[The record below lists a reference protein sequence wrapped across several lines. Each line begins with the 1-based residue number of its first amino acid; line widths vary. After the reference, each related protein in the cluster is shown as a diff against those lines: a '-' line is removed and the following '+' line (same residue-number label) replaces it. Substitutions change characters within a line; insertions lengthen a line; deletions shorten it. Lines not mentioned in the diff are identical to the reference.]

1 MDDRNSFGLD
11 PDDAASQD
19 DILVAGNQMHLLVN
33 QPTKVLLRSK
43 DVLHDFYVPEFRAKM
58 DLVPG
63 QITYF
68 WFTPTI
74 PGTFDIL
81 CAEYC
86 GIGHYNMRG
95 QVVVDTASD
104 YEEWL
109 SQQITFADVLT
120 GGTVEGLVEQGQR
133 LAASRGCLACHS
145 IDGGPSLGPGWLNL
159 SGSQETL
166 IDGSKVLVDSDY
178 LIESI
183 VDPAV
188 KIAAGYPPV
197 MVAYEFSDEQLDS
210 LVAYIDSLSS
220 DDLSQ
225 PSTQPTED

>member
-1 MDDRNSFGLD
+1 
-11 PDDAASQD
+11 
-19 DILVAGNQMHLLVN
+19 
-33 QPTKVLLRSK
+33 
-43 DVLHDFYVPEFRAKM
+43 
-58 DLVPG
+58 
-63 QITYF
+63 
-68 WFTPTI
+68 
-74 PGTFDIL
+74 
-81 CAEYC
+81 
-86 GIGHYNMRG
+86 
-95 QVVVDTASD
+95 
-104 YEEWL
+104 
-109 SQQITFADVLT
+109 
-120 GGTVEGLVEQGQR
+120 
-133 LAASRGCLACHS
+133 
-145 IDGGPSLGPGWLNL
+145 LNL